1 VEQHD
6 MGKLDGKVAVVT
18 GAGRGI
24 GRAIALAYAAEGA
37 KVVVASRTGSTVD
50 KVVGEIVAA
59 GGTALGLSCDVAQ
72 RQQVFAMI
80 EKAAQTFG
88 TIDILVNN
96 AQGFGKEG
104 ALTHAPVFVPI
115 QDFDEEVLEFTFRSG
130 FMSTLWAMKAAF
142 PYLSRAG
149 GKIIN
154 FGSPQA
160 QVNLEG
166 GMAYNMTKE
175 AVRSLSRTA
184 AREWGPLGIT
194 VNVINPIMLTDALK
208 EAYETAPTT
217 FDGTIAQVPLRRFG
231 KPETDLAPVAVFLAS
246 RDSDFLTGMTMQVDG
261 GFFMRA

>member
-1 VEQHD
+1 

-37 KVVVASRTGSTVD
+37 KVAVASRTTATVD
-50 KVVGEIVAA
+50 TVVGEIKAA
-59 GGTALGLSCDVAQ
+59 GGTALGLTCDVSQ
-72 RQQVFAMI
+72 RTQVYAMI

-88 TIDILVNN
+88 GIDVLVNN

-104 ALTHAPVFVPI
+104 ETTNAPVFVAI
-115 QDFDEEVLEFTFRSG
+115 QDFDEEVLEFTYRSG
-130 FMSTLWAMKAAF
+130 FMSTLWGMKAAF
-142 PYLSRAG
+142 PHLSKSR
-149 GKIIN
+149 GKVIN
-154 FGSPQA
+154 FGSPMA
-160 QVNLEG
+160 QINLEG

-184 AREWGPLGIT
+184 AREWGPLGIN
-194 VNVINPIMLTDALK
+194 VNVINPIMLTDALR
-208 EAYETAPTT
+208 ESYETAPTS

-231 KPETDLAPVAVFLAS
+231 NPETDLAPVAVFLAS
-246 RDSDFLTGMTMQVDG
+246 RDSDFLTGMTLQVDG

>member
-1 VEQHD
+1 
-6 MGKLDGKVAVVT
+6 MGKLTGKVAVVT

-24 GRAIALAYAAEGA
+24 GRAIAVAYAAEGA
-37 KVVVASRTGSTVD
+37 KVVVASRTAATVIS
-50 KVVGEIVAA
+50 VVKEIETA
-59 GGTALGLSCDVAQ
+59 GGTALGVTCDVAQ
-72 RQQVFAMI
+72 REQVFAMI
-80 EKAAQTFG
+80 EQAAQTFG
-88 TIDILVNN
+88 SIDILVNN

-104 ALTHAPVFVPI
+104 ALTHAPVYVPI
-115 QDFDEEVLEFTFRSG
+115 QDFDEEILEFTFRSG

-142 PYLSRAG
+142 PHLSKHG

-160 QVNLEG
+160 QINLEG

-184 AREWGPLGIT
+184 AREWGPLNIN
-194 VNVINPIMLTDALK
+194 VNVINPIMLTEALQ
-208 EAYETAPTT
+208 EAYETAPTS

-231 KPETDLAPVAVFLAS
+231 NPEKDCAPVAIFLAS
-246 RDSDFLTGMTMQVDG
+246 SESDFVTGMTMQVDG

>member
-1 VEQHD
+1 
-6 MGKLDGKVAVVT
+6 MGKLNGKVAVVT
-18 GAGRGI
+18 GSGRGI

-37 KVVVASRTGSTVD
+37 KVVVASRTPATVER
-50 KVVGEIVAA
+50 VVQEITAA
-59 GGTALGLSCDVAQ
+59 GGTALGVVCDVAQ
-72 RQQVFAMI
+72 REQVFTMI
-80 EKAAQTFG
+80 EQAAKTFD

-115 QDFDEEVLEFTFRSG
+115 QDFDEEILEFTYRSG
-130 FMSTLWAMKAAF
+130 FMSALWAMKAAF
-142 PYLSRAG
+142 PYLSRRG

-160 QVNLEG
+160 QINLEG

-184 AREWGPLGIT
+184 AREWGPLKIN

-231 KPETDLAPVAVFLAS
+231 DPVKDCAPVAVFLAS
-246 RDSDFLTGMTMQVDG
+246 SESDFLTGMTMQVDG